1 MKETRIARISFGGT
15 LWLAA
20 LLSCGTAAA
29 QNAHVRGV
37 IVGRSGATMTVKSK
51 DAGTVVVVLNNSTDV
66 RQTEA
71 PFDLREKHTA
81 LSTLIPG
88 LPVRMKG
95 FYTRKTN
102 WWPRASGSRAPI

>member
-37 IVGRSGATMTVKSK
+37 IVGRSGATMTVKSR
-51 DAGTVVVVLNNSTDV
+51 DAATVVVVLKQALPRKNSKS
-66 RQTEA
+66 R
-71 PFDLREKHTA
+71 
-81 LSTLIPG
+81 
-88 LPVRMKG
+88 
-95 FYTRKTN
+95 
-102 WWPRASGSRAPI
+102 PRSSASSMANSKSRSSKRRCSNSSRPSSSRT